1 MSNAHKHSGSI
12 SQNQKA
18 QLANAY
24 NELGKELSSSKLRV
38 IGNYTLGRVIGEGAY
53 GTVRL
58 GTHRLTSTRVA
69 IKQIPKEM
77 SASLTREIHHHRQLH
92 HPHITQMYEVIAT
105 EKHIWIVTELCS
117 GGELF
122 DYLAEKGRL
131 TEDETRF
138 LFGQL
143 CLAVAYLH
151 EKGIVHRDLKLENVL
166 LDERC
171 RVKLGDFG
179 FTREYERGAL
189 METFCGTTGYAAP
202 EMLQCQRYLGPE
214 VDIWSLGVILY
225 CLLTG
230 MLPFDDDDEAVMR
243 EKVIL
248 AEFEDPEWLS
258 DDARDLIKRILVKE
272 PSKRLSIAQILSH
285 PWFIA
290 RKTEIVIERP
300 PRKSSLPPSTDGY
313 GPLPSERS
321 NPSATS
327 SELSSL
333 SSTRSGTSAPT
344 TPAMSSDDPFEMP
357 DAHPGKQ
364 GKTGAPAIHPNP
376 SETTL
381 RKEYADHE
389 VKGATT
395 SPPKPSIHSEILEEV
410 VEQEEEVGAL
420 PLHRQR
426 TNSSDSRSLAP
437 PVHTLRTPARTKR
450 RSVSSILSD
459 PENDHDPQS
468 TSTGNPT
475 DSPSKSNTNS
485 NADNFRFTPS
495 NLPSPHQR
503 DKDVDF
509 SSLLNTPSP
518 IIFST
523 PQERELLNILNAL
536 GFDLGQIVY
545 SVLNNACDASGAV
558 WWMLKRKAE
567 KKMVSGEGIFDWG
580 DVKDSSEV
588 DAYIGRSSSPPEQV
602 HDKKTQG
609 KEKEKEKDTDDH
621 RHQHRHRHHRKK
633 HVQNAGVQAD
643 LPPTPTSPLP
653 PPVPEKTVGPVP
665 LNLRHAATA
674 PMLSLVPATPTFPP
688 QRATTPPSNKPGSP
702 MLTPSSSSA
711 AVVTSESLTPRSH
724 PGTPGGSG
732 SGFST
737 LTTSSAGKAARK
749 SRAGSVSIMQRA
761 TTALEA
767 AGLVRKKSS
776 EAVKEEK
783 DRDREKERERVR
795 EGERERKPT
804 GGDDLPPVPRSSHGS
819 SSSGGHKLTKSPPLK
834 ASRGTSTPPPLA
846 DLQHPQPLVMGSP
859 WVLAES
865 SESLGAR
872 STQSQTQPHYI
883 KRNTLSPV
891 NTPTVEGGGDVFS
904 SASQPNLTAEG
915 SSNGKGST
923 GSNSSGGRNRANLLS
938 AFRFWF
944 HEDRKGKRKEGNH
957 IPSLSFGNKGS
968 RFNVANEGR
977 TAGSGPE
984 VPPKG
989 RTGSRSGTAVR
1000 GRSRRSRPSVSSRRS
1015 SSVNSRRSSITSVQM
1030 VVLTESPQIGPRRSM
1045 GSHTP
1050 NSDRGDYPSRPSSV
1064 RSFSMQPKHRK
1075 SPSASSTGSLSRSHS
1090 LNRAASP
1097 MRYHRRGGSGS
1108 STRVVRQG
1116 PKPMQH
1122 GRSNSTAS
1130 SVHHS
1135 PVSSRPTSFIE
1146 YSDYEGQRTASPY
1159 RSRRSSDD
1167 MSTPRK
1173 HSRDSTTTFVAHKR
1187 APFASPS
1194 TGLNSLGKSSW
1205 KKSWGLEPPGWQ
1217 TRTAHLPVEVLA
1229 VSPDEGSSFR
1239 DVFSGRQSLNLG
1251 DESDWVDEDDDIPY
1265 AGGLGQFTLTLS
1277 TSTSAK
1283 NNHKG
1288 GQKHGS
1294 PVEPDVGPIIAPSV
1308 GRRVAGNGAGKRST
1322 SKETKKAGHSPVERV
1337 SQSPA
1342 ETYEP
1347 EMRGGRRQLPAGRSG
1362 PAFKM
1367 PIQEEDEEDEEEE

>member
-1 MSNAHKHSGSI
+1 
-12 SQNQKA
+12 
-18 QLANAY
+18 
-24 NELGKELSSSKLRV
+24 
-38 IGNYTLGRVIGEGAY
+38 
-53 GTVRL
+53 
-58 GTHRLTSTRVA
+58 
-69 IKQIPKEM
+69 
-77 SASLTREIHHHRQLH
+77 
-92 HPHITQMYEVIAT
+92 MYEVIAT
-105 EKHIWIVTELCS
+105 EKYIWIVTELCS

-138 LFGQL
+138 LFGQI

-151 EKGIVHRDLKLENVL
+151 DKGIVHRDLKLENVL

-272 PSKRLSIAQILSH
+272 PSKRLSIPQILSH
-285 PWFIA
+285 SWFSA

-300 PRKSSLPPSTDGY
+300 PRKSSLPTTAKEVPMVN
-313 GPLPSERS
+313 

-327 SELSSL
+327 SELSSVE
-333 SSTRSGTSAPT
+333 SSMANSSAPT
-344 TPAMSSDDPFEMP
+344 TPALSSDDPFEIP
-357 DAHPGKQ
+357 KPHVEKQ
-364 GKTGAPAIHPNP
+364 GKVNTPAIHPNP

-381 RKEYADHE
+381 RKEFTDPDNKA
-389 VKGATT
+389 A
-395 SPPKPSIHSEILEEV
+395 SQNPIIHSEILEED
-410 VEQEEEVGAL
+410 EDEDITSL

-450 RSVSSILSD
+450 RSVSSTLSD
-459 PENDHDPQS
+459 PDNDYDQPS
-468 TSTGNPT
+468 SPTGNLPT
-475 DSPSKSNTNS
+475 FPMNSNTNS
-485 NADNFRFTPS
+485 NASNS
-495 NLPSPHQR
+495 KNSHANLPSSTQR
-503 DKDVDF
+503 DRDVDF
-509 SSLLNTPSP
+509 PSLLNTPSP

-523 PQERELLNILNAL
+523 PLERELLNIMNAL

-567 KKMVSGEGIFDWG
+567 KRMLSGEGPFELG
-580 DVKDSSEV
+580 DAKDSSEL
-588 DAYIGRSSSPPEQV
+588 DAYIGRSSVPEQSQ
-602 HDKKTQG
+602 DRKAKSKG
-609 KEKEKEKDTDDH
+609 KEKEKEADEQKQHHKH
-621 RHQHRHRHHRKK
+621 RHSRKK
-633 HVQNAGVQAD
+633 QNAGVQAN
-643 LPPTPTSPLP
+643 LPPSPSSPTP
-653 PPVPEKTVGPVP
+653 PPVPEKTMGPGP
-665 LNLRHAATA
+665 LNLQNAKSA
-674 PMLSLVPATPTFPP
+674 PTFALVPATPTFPP
-688 QRATTPPSNKPGSP
+688 PRATTPPNLPNSP
-702 MLTPSSSSA
+702 MLTPSSST
-711 AVVTSESLTPRSH
+711 AVVSTESSTSRSH

-732 SGFST
+732 SGFNA
-737 LTTSSAGKAARK
+737 LTTSNPGAKNRK

-776 EAVKEEK
+776 EAVKEER
-783 DRDREKERERVR
+783 DRDREKSKD
-795 EGERERKPT
+795 GERERERKAT
-804 GGDDLPPVPRSSHGS
+804 GDEPPSATRSSHGS
-819 SSSGGHKLTKSPPLK
+819 TSSAGHKLTKSPPLK
-834 ASRGTSTPPPLA
+834 ASRGTSTPPPLS

-859 WVLAES
+859 WVMAES

-872 STQSQTQPHYI
+872 STQSQTQPHYV
-883 KRNTLSPV
+883 KRAALTPSTSPAS
-891 NTPTVEGGGDVFS
+891 EKGDVFTS
-904 SASQPNLTAEG
+904 LSQPNLPAE
-915 SSNGKGST
+915 SGKGST
-923 GSNSSGGRNRANLLS
+923 GSNSSGGKNRANLLS

-957 IPSLSFGNKGS
+957 MPSLSFGNKGS
-968 RFNVANEGR
+968 RFNNDSRA
-977 TAGSGPE
+977 APSAPE
-984 VPPKG
+984 NMPPKG
-989 RTGSRSGTAVR
+989 RVSRSGTGIR
-1000 GRSRRSRPSVSSRRS
+1000 GRRRNRPSVSSRRS

-1050 NSDRGDYPSRPSSV
+1050 NSERGEYPSRPSSI
-1064 RSFSMQPKHRK
+1064 RSLSMQPKHRK
-1075 SPSASSTGSLSRSHS
+1075 SPSASSTGSLSRSQS

-1108 STRVVRQG
+1108 STRVVRHG

-1135 PVSSRPTSFIE
+1135 PVSSRPTSFID

-1167 MSTPRK
+1167 SSTPRK
-1173 HSRDSTTTFVAHKR
+1173 GRDGSTTFVAHRR
-1187 APFASPS
+1187 APFASPLS
-1194 TGLNSLGKSSW
+1194 GYTSIGKSSW

-1229 VSPDEGSSFR
+1229 VSPAEGTSIR

-1265 AGGLGQFTLTLS
+1265 AGGLGQLTLALS
-1277 TSTSAK
+1277 TSTSTK
-1283 NNHKG
+1283 NNQHKG
-1288 GQKHGS
+1288 GAKHGS
-1294 PVEPDVGPIIAPSV
+1294 LVEPNVTPIIAPPV
-1308 GRRVAGNGAGKRST
+1308 NRRAPNNGGNKRST
-1322 SKETKKAGHSPVERV
+1322 TKDTKKAGHSPVERV
-1337 SQSPA
+1337 APSPA

-1347 EMRGGRRQLPAGRSG
+1347 EMRGGRRQLPTGRSG
-1362 PAFKM
+1362 TAFKQA
-1367 PIQEEDEEDEEEE
+1367 IQEEDEDEEEE